1 MYDEKDVS
9 PVKAID
15 LSVFGK
21 ISSIP
26 SGGYEIEI
34 LLNFK
39 SRAALVERILRL

>member
-21 ISSIP
+21 ISLFFVGSVATYNPKI
-26 SGGYEIEI
+26 
-34 LLNFK
+34 
-39 SRAALVERILRL
+39 